1 MIECNAT
8 KYPKPTSRPLHMP
21 IVDENGNIYVQNCV
35 SAYYITL
42 HYITLHYITL
52 CYVICYVVL
61 LGVVCCVVW
70 CAGRCCVVL
79 CFAVL

>member
-42 HYITLHYITL
+42 HYITLHY
-52 CYVICYVVL
+52 VICYVVL